1 MQHFSSMARFNAWV
15 NEKLY
20 GCAAQLDETK
30 YRADCGLFFGSIHAT
45 LNHLLVVDRLWTG
58 RVQGI
63 DRGIRSLDQILYDDL
78 PALQAARRQEDADL
92 IALMDHLTDTELQSY
107 KRYSSADRSKH
118 METRVWD
125 MLTGMFNH
133 QTHHRGQAHAMLS
146 GTTVKPPQLDEFF
159 SIGEAPLR
167 AAEFAE
173 LGWTEATIW
182 GA

>member
-1 MQHFSSMARFNAWV
+1 MQHVSSMARFNAWV
-15 NEKLY
+15 NERLY
-20 GCAAQLDETK
+20 GCVAQLDETK
-30 YRADCGLFFGSIHAT
+30 YRADYGLFFGSIHAT

-92 IALMDHLTDTELQSY
+92 IGLMDRLTDTELQSY

-133 QTHHRGQAHAMLS
+133 QTHHRGQIYAVLLQQGMKLPDIDVIYYLIETGQS
-146 GTTVKPPQLDEFF
+146 RYVP
-159 SIGEAPLR
+159 
-167 AAEFAE
+167 
-173 LGWTEATIW
+173 
-182 GA
+182 

>member
-20 GCAAQLDETK
+20 GCVAQLEEAK
-30 YRADCGLFFGSIHAT
+30 YRADCRLFFGSIHAT

-58 RVQGI
+58 RAQGI
-63 DRGIRSLDQILYDDL
+63 DRGIRSLDQILYADL

-92 IALMDHLTDTELQSY
+92 IALMDRLTDADLQSFR
-107 KRYSSADRSKH
+107 RYSSADRTRH

-133 QTHHRGQAHAMLS
+133 QTHHRGQIYAVLLQQGMKLPDIDVIYYLIETGQS
-146 GTTVKPPQLDEFF
+146 RYVQ
-159 SIGEAPLR
+159 
-167 AAEFAE
+167 
-173 LGWTEATIW
+173 
-182 GA
+182 